1 MKIAIVGG
9 AGGVGASAAFNLL
22 RMDAGH
28 EVAILDRAPNMVTSH
43 VMDLEQTLLLG
54 AGRSIRAGDDSDMLD
69 ADVVIVAAAVPLTVN
84 TSRMVYLEDNAAIVG
99 GVLDDLDGGWGGV
112 LLVVTNPVDPL
123 CTWVLRRSGID
134 RRRLVGYTIND
145 SLRLR
150 TGIGQALGVDP
161 REVDAWTIGEHGDG
175 SVPLFDR
182 VTVNGEPVELTAEHR
197 AHAEEFLRT
206 WYVKHVALDSGRS
219 STWTSGV
226 GVAQMAAALGS
237 DAGELWP
244 ASVALDG
251 EYGVEGACLSVPV
264 TLGRGGLREIH
275 EWELSEAERDAM
287 GAAARMVREAADS
300 IDA

>member
-9 AGGVGASAAFNLL
+9 AGGVGASVAFNLL

-28 EVAILDRAPNMVTSH
+28 EVAIIDQAPNMITSH

-54 AGRSIRAGDDSDMLD
+54 AGRSVREGGDADLLD

-99 GVLDDLDGGWGGV
+99 GVLDSLEGGWGGV

-123 CTWVLRRSGID
+123 CTWALRRSGID

-150 TGIGQALGVDP
+150 TGIGRALGVDP
-161 REVDAWTIGEHGDG
+161 RRVDAWTIGEHGDA

-182 VTVNGEPVELTAEHR
+182 VTVNGEPVLRRGRR
-197 AHAEEFLRT
+197 ADGGRAR
-206 WYVKHVALDSGRS
+206 KRRGRAVARFG
-219 STWTSGV
+219 
-226 GVAQMAAALGS
+226 
-237 DAGELWP
+237 
-244 ASVALDG
+244 
-251 EYGVEGACLSVPV
+251 GARRRVRRRRRLPQ
-264 TLGRGGLREIH
+264 R
-275 EWELSEAERDAM
+275 ARDART
-287 GAAARMVREAADS
+287 GWAARDPRVAAR
-300 IDA
+300 